1 MLTSSSMHPCRTL
14 RVWRAATALFLLVAA
29 GCSIDSTI
37 SIDGVDPAGSATV
50 TISGAFTTS
59 SRGHATMLSGTY
71 GGTSSF
77 EVSIVPAG
85 YISPPLWMIVVHRSN
100 GRPVVGTYSLVYTL
114 SSTVSADFDVRGPGT
129 PTSYGA
135 TAGELVITSSSASS
149 VSGTLRFT
157 GTGPGGATVTVD
169 SDFTAMCPVGIVC
182 L

>member
-1 MLTSSSMHPCRTL
+1 
-14 RVWRAATALFLLVAA
+14 
-29 GCSIDSTI
+29 
-37 SIDGVDPAGSATV
+37 
-50 TISGAFTTS
+50 
-59 SRGHATMLSGTY
+59 
-71 GGTSSF
+71 
-77 EVSIVPAG
+77 
-85 YISPPLWMIVVHRSN
+85 MIVVHRSN

-114 SSTVSADFDVRGPGT
+114 GSTVSADFDVRGPGT